1 MNEQLS
7 RMERHAQER
16 KTTKR
21 RSRYKPADDTYT
33 NSDSKDEPLIVPI
46 LESDSDS
53 ESEEEIKVEDLP
65 TRKELFPSQRLKLT
79 RWFFN
84 SLLYIFIVIM
94 GLLLWWAV
102 QDSPWGKTQGF

>member
-7 RMERHAQER
+7 RMERYAQDRQKSKR
-16 KTTKR
+16 KSR
-21 RSRYKPADDTYT
+21 REAAIETYT
-33 NSDSKDEPLIVPI
+33 SNDSELKEEPLHVPA
-46 LESDSDS
+46 SDLDNK
-53 ESEEEIKVEDLP
+53 EIKIEELP
-65 TRKELFPSQRLKLT
+65 PRKELYPSQRLKLT

-102 QDSPWGKTQGF
+102 KDSPWGKTQGF

>member
-7 RMERHAQER
+7 RMERYAQDR

-21 RSRYKPADDTYT
+21 RSRYKPAADTNT
-33 NSDSKDEPLIVPI
+33 ISDLKDEPLLVPI
-46 LESDSDS
+46 LDIGS
-53 ESEEEIKVEDLP
+53 ESEKEIKVEDLP
-65 TRKELFPSQRLKLT
+65 TRKELFPSQRLKVT

-102 QDSPWGKTQGF
+102 KDSPWGKTQGF

>member
-7 RMERHAQER
+7 RMERYAQNR
-16 KTTKR
+16 KTTKQ
-21 RSRYKPADDTYT
+21 RSRYKPAADTNT
-33 NSDSKDEPLIVPI
+33 ISDSKDEPLLVPI
-46 LESDSDS
+46 VHSGIESDK
-53 ESEEEIKVEDLP
+53 EIKIEELP
-65 TRKELFPSQRLKLT
+65 ARKELFPSQRLKLT

-102 QDSPWGKTQGF
+102 KDSPWGKTQGF